1 MENDELIHGKARSL
15 ARNPPHARLLAH
27 TIRVSKWKS
36 CGKLLITY
44 FPSISMQMP
53 IFECSTHL
61 TSLSALLLLLL
72 VNQTR
77 ADGICGSVDY
87 FRMFHRALKGHVI
100 KQLPADSEQCL
111 KKCARS
117 VGCFSINTYKD
128 GDGTQQCELLRST
141 KTASPQD
148 FVFKSGY
155 DYYEVVVSFG

>member
-1 MENDELIHGKARSL
+1 MNV
-15 ARNPPHARLLAH
+15 H
-27 TIRVSKWKS
+27 TFPVSS
-36 CGKLLITY
+36 EKLLITS
-44 FPSISMQMP
+44 FPP
-53 IFECSTHL
+53 IFMQIPIFDCLPHL
-61 TSLSALLLLLL
+61 RSLTALLLLLL

-117 VGCFSINTYKD
+117 VGCFSINIYKD

-141 KTASPQD
+141 KTASPRD